1 MTTNAFCRFFKK
13 HTQKSFSKF
22 VNETRVGHAC
32 KLLEDKSLNIS
43 EVCYAS
49 GYQNLTNFN
58 KFVKEIMNKNPRTY
72 RKEMEIGRFSTP
84 IKLISYND

>member
-22 VNETRVGHAC
+22 VNETRLGHAC

-49 GYQNLTNFN
+49 GYQNLTKFN
-58 KFVKEIMNKNPRTY
+58 KFVKEIMNKNQRTY

-84 IKLISYND
+84 IKFISCND